1 MALLCKHVA
10 GREAKG
16 GFNFGQVVLKRALLW
31 NKMPSI
37 MKVCHPSSFKTKVM
51 VDVEGAGLAV
61 GEADQFIAN
70 P

>member
-1 MALLCKHVA
+1 MAGRKGVA

-51 VDVEGAGLAV
+51 VFSPLVSIG
-61 GEADQFIAN
+61 FIRFFM
-70 P
+70 